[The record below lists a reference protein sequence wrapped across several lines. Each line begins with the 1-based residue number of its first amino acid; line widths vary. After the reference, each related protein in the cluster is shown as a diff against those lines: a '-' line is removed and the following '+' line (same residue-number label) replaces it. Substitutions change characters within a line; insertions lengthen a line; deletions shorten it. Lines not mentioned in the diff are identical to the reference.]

1 MPVLP
6 AESAVLCCRSSMLV
20 EVVVTLCLY
29 YLRSYYPS
37 LSGLSRAEVLGNRQ
51 AVIRIKS
58 CSMWAYGESKTKREM
73 SKATLGSQYNWITH
87 LGYK

>member
-1 MPVLP
+1 
-6 AESAVLCCRSSMLV
+6 MLV

-58 CSMWAYGESKTKREM
+58 CSMSAYGKKQEKERNE
-73 SKATLGSQYNWITH
+73 
-87 LGYK
+87 

>member
-1 MPVLP
+1 
-6 AESAVLCCRSSMLV
+6 MLV

-51 AVIRIKS
+51 AVMRIKS
-58 CSMWAYGESKTKREM
+58 
-73 SKATLGSQYNWITH
+73 
-87 LGYK
+87 